1 MTFFLIISCDWM
13 KKILITIIGALSI
26 GGIFAIVIYKNI
38 DRDVKMAIKTED
50 TITFFQVG
58 VFKQEEN
65 ALNFMKK
72 YNSAIIIKD
81 NDYFRVIIAILTND
95 EAIIKEKAFFDSL
108 GIEYYLK
115 KENVN
120 NEEFI
125 KKLKEYEQLLIY
137 SSDETYNT
145 INKKI
150 LKLYES
156 GTK

>member
-1 MTFFLIISCDWM
+1 M

-26 GGIFAIVIYKNI
+26 GGIFAIVIFKNI

-81 NDYFRVIIAILTND
+81 NEYFRVIIAILTNE

-115 KENVN
+115 KENIN

-125 KKLKEYEQLLIY
+125 KKLKEYEELLIS

-156 GTK
+156 RTK

>member
-1 MTFFLIISCDWM
+1 M

-26 GGIFAIVIYKNI
+26 GGIFAIVIFKNI

-81 NDYFRVIIAILTND
+81 NEYFRVIIAILTNE

-125 KKLKEYEQLLIY
+125 KKLKEYEELLIS

>member
-1 MTFFLIISCDWM
+1 M

-81 NDYFRVIIAILTND
+81 NDYFRVIIAILTNE

-125 KKLKEYEQLLIY
+125 KKLKEYEQLLIS

>member
-1 MTFFLIISCDWM
+1 M

>member
-1 MTFFLIISCDWM
+1 M

-26 GGIFAIVIYKNI
+26 GGIFAIVIFKNI
-38 DRDVKMAIKTED
+38 DKDVELAIKTED
-50 TITFFQVG
+50 VVTFFQVG

-81 NDYFRVIIAILTND
+81 QDYFRVIIAILINN
-95 EAIIKEKAFFDSL
+95 EAIEKEKAFFDSL

-115 KENVN
+115 KENIN

-125 KKLKEYEQLLIY
+125 SKLKEYEELLIS

>member
-1 MTFFLIISCDWM
+1 M

-26 GGIFAIVIYKNI
+26 GGIFAIVIFKNI

-81 NDYFRVIIAILTND
+81 QDYFRVIIAILTNE

-125 KKLKEYEQLLIY
+125 KKLKEYEELLIS

-145 INKKI
+145 LNKKI